1 MTLCVACCEATA
13 AFNACMWCGYRIRAP
28 GTRAARNDIV
38 TDVAA
43 RLDELTNTAKQA
55 TTLKRHNAEMQA
67 YMDFCSAKLDMAV
80 GQTTPLHVLAY
91 LMACDSNGHTV
102 VHNPDCPQARATT
115 GGAGTAECSGVCPTR
130 LKASSVRTKVAAL
143 RAAFEEQGCSVDW
156 GGGHSPSE
164 NPCSARA
171 IDVYVSGVAK
181 EQLHAGVPTRLAPL
195 FDRDVFIAAVNAM
208 LRLRDTALE
217 GGDYESAWWY
227 LQGATMLSLMFFYP
241 DRSHNV
247 AELKWGDIEQIAACT
262 LRDGTKRAAHVSIT
276 IRLSK
281 SVAATMQERHA
292 LVPDVGPGAPYSP
305 VLLLHQLHA
314 TVCQIISAT
323 PKELAIMHVFVPQ
336 GHSSRRASKLPQ
348 AAHTCISTQAM
359 QQVVTTAMTHAG
371 MGDTDITLHSFRA
384 SGAKDALA
392 RGMPVDEILEQYHWR
407 SPDMLE
413 YYTQLRRL
421 WTKDGATRDTST
433 WPLPAPGTPGGASG
447 QATTEPNTGNS
458 EQPTLPG
465 STVGNIPS
473 TVAEGQQ
480 RWAPV
485 QPLRGGRAGPP
496 RRAQDTP
503 TPTERAHI
511 RRSSR
516 LAALRATADTA
527 VDSEE
532 PPLDVAAPDV
542 VSAVPAATGSAAPSG
557 CADAQGTP
565 AHDVSTVPPTPTLAP
580 AVQGAQPDAT
590 AVMPAHPEPT
600 VPRCTVATTGSG
612 TVTAA
617 TAAGGIQGGCPQPPP
632 FRSFNLC
639 WQRKQADDAGA
650 IASAGAH
657 PPRTTGDGASFP
669 AGVVDTPPAAPLP
682 SFRLNWRTQ
691 SSCESD
697 GDGAGLRAGPQW
709 GARAQQTIIRAW
721 AIRPPSVAAAS
732 PPIDLTL
739 DDVVAPGG
747 APLAQPGPR
756 QPEHRD

>member
-1 MTLCVACCEATA
+1 
-13 AFNACMWCGYRIRAP
+13 
-28 GTRAARNDIV
+28 
-38 TDVAA
+38 
-43 RLDELTNTAKQA
+43 
-55 TTLKRHNAEMQA
+55 
-67 YMDFCSAKLDMAV
+67 MDFCSAKLDMAV

-181 EQLHAGVPTRLAPL
+181 EQLHAGVPTRLAPM

-208 LRLRDTALE
+208 LRLRDTALA
-217 GGDYESAWWY
+217 GGDHESAWWY

-262 LRDGTKRAAHVSIT
+262 LRDGTKRAAHVSVT

-323 PKELAIMHVFVPQ
+323 PKELAVMHVFVPQ

-392 RGMPVDEILEQYHWR
+392 RGMPIDEILEQYHWR

-433 WPLPAPGTPGGASG
+433 WPLPAPGIPGGASG
-447 QATTEPNTGNS
+447 PTHLATMEPNTGS
-458 EQPTLPG
+458 QKQPTLPG
-465 STVGNIPS
+465 STVGSIPS

-480 RWAPV
+480 RWAPA
-485 QPLRGGRAGPP
+485 QPLRSSRAGPL
-496 RRAQDTP
+496 RRAQDTT
-503 TPTERAHI
+503 TPTEPPVHI

-516 LAALRATADTA
+516 LAAQRATADTA
-527 VDSEE
+527 ADSEE
-532 PPLDVAAPDV
+532 PPPDVAAPDV
-542 VSAVPAATGSAAPSG
+542 VSVVPTATGSAAPSG
-557 CADAQGTP
+557 RADAQGTP
-565 AHDVSTVPPTPTLAP
+565 AHDVLTVPPTPTLAS

-590 AVMPAHPEPT
+590 AVVPAHPEPPA
-600 VPRCTVATTGSG
+600 PRSAVATTGSG

-617 TAAGGIQGGCPQPPP
+617 AAADGVQSGCPQPPP

-639 WQRKQADDAGA
+639 WRQKEADDAGT
-650 IASAGAH
+650 IAGAGAQ
-657 PPRTTGDGASFP
+657 PPRTMGEGASLP
-669 AGVVDTPPAAPLP
+669 VGLVDTPPAAQLP

-691 SSCESD
+691 SSRESD
-697 GDGAGLRAGPQW
+697 GDGAGLRAGPQL
-709 GARAQQTIIRAW
+709 GAREQQTTIRAW

-739 DDVVAPGG
+739 DEVVAPGG
-747 APLAQPGPR
+747 ASSAQPR
-756 QPEHRD
+756 QSERHD